1 MSSEGPT
8 FGINWKIDSPEKNF
22 SVNYT
27 KANTK
32 FSLNLDY
39 NADNIYLFIYLFI
52 NGKEISKFKADNKN
66 VFTLEEYLID
76 LVVLR
81 LKSIFKWKCTWFFSR
96 LQFY

>member
-1 MSSEGPT
+1 MLSEGPT

-39 NADNIYLFIYLFI
+39 NADNIYLFIY
-52 NGKEISKFKADNKN
+52 
-66 VFTLEEYLID
+66 
-76 LVVLR
+76 
-81 LKSIFKWKCTWFFSR
+81 
-96 LQFY
+96 